1 MSCYRRPQDRT
12 QGPEGSTF
20 HASSGRLNWCLQYC
34 QQEGAAFFTAGR
46 GQEGGD
52 STGDAGVSAADLS
65 CREALPSIL
74 LFLGRGDPPQ
84 TQFSTEKAQ
93 RRRQRRKQ
101 HRKALRHLS
110 RLSGDLEQ
118 SQMSLCVPQDVFS
131 VLFLRQ
137 GLM

>member
-1 MSCYRRPQDRT
+1 MGY
-12 QGPEGSTF
+12 
-20 HASSGRLNWCLQYC
+20 
-34 QQEGAAFFTAGR
+34 
-46 GQEGGD
+46 
-52 STGDAGVSAADLS
+52 AGVSAADLS

-74 LFLGRGDPPQ
+74 LFLGRGDPLPQ

-118 SQMSLCVPQDVFS
+118 SQMSLCVPQDAFS